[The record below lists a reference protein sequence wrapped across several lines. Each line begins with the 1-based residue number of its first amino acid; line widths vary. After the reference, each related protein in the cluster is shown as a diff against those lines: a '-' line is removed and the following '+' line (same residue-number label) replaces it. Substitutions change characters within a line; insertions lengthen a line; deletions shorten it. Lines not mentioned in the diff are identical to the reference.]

1 MKITKSNTAAKKLA
15 TLGAAFALV
24 LGVGVNVYS
33 GAAFAAKQ
41 STDTTVVPGQ
51 QKRLTET
58 GYAPAGVWVNGHYT
72 ALYAYD
78 VSGAYYWDLGDG
90 RVQSSANVS
99 SVADLDQSTLTT
111 CDYVINYRADF
122 GGNPYMDQGSIHNNI
137 KCSGAEKG
145 TYNSVIVSNQDP
157 RYTGNPDY
165 AIWGNW
171 EYIVDTA
178 SGLGNGVHK
187 MPRL

>member
-1 MKITKSNTAAKKLA
+1 
-15 TLGAAFALV
+15 
-24 LGVGVNVYS
+24 
-33 GAAFAAKQ
+33 
-41 STDTTVVPGQ
+41 
-51 QKRLTET
+51 
-58 GYAPAGVWVNGHYT
+58 
-72 ALYAYD
+72 
-78 VSGAYYWDLGDG
+78 
-90 RVQSSANVS
+90 
-99 SVADLDQSTLTT
+99 VADLDQSTLTT

-145 TYNSVIVSNQDP
+145 TYNSVIVSDQDP